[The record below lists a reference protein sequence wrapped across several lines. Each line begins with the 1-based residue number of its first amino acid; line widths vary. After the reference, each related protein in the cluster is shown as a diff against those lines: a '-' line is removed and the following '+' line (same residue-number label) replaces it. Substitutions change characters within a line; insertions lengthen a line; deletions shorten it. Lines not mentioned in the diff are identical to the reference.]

1 MNRRFYL
8 STAGL
13 AIVVMA
19 LIWFSGGERAASPAG
34 NSAGESAST
43 ANSSPNVQASG
54 SVLPAEYALLQTRS
68 PFGRGSAQGPGA
80 GHGGPEATFIFR
92 GAVQTGSSIIA
103 FIEDSNAKN
112 VVQMA
117 AGQSLARGRI
127 KSIDL
132 DAIEYES
139 AGNTRR
145 IEAGQNLNGEAVQPP
160 PTTAPSPSPAGNPP
174 QSTPQGGNMPPNMR
188 MQMQM
193 QQGQG

>member
-13 AIVVMA
+13 AIAVMA
-19 LIWFSGGERAASPAG
+19 LIWFSGGEKSSSPAG
-34 NSAGESAST
+34 NSGGSASP

-54 SVLPAEYALLQTRS
+54 SVLPAEYSLLQTRS

-92 GAVQTGSSIIA
+92 GAVQTGSSITA
-103 FIEDSNAKN
+103 FIEDANAKN

-139 AGNTRR
+139 GGNTRR
-145 IEAGQNLNGEAVQPP
+145 IEAGQNLNGEVVQPP
-160 PTTAPSPSPAGNPP
+160 PTTAPSPAGSPPPPSPP
-174 QSTPQGGNMPPNMR
+174 QNGNMPPNMQ